1 MTARRRPSSA
11 ATGSFPSCILSGQWD
26 PLCLGKPLRAAWAG
40 MLWACC
46 EAKSAPGPSTQTQA
60 ASVNSSRL
68 ICSSGLFAFGEA
80 PRAGGWESLED
91 TAWEFERALRGHLD
105 LLLETPRDAKA
116 QGGRG
121 RRRLAGDG

>member
-1 MTARRRPSSA
+1 MQPPDLSPGASLTVSGTRSAWGSPYGRP
-11 ATGSFPSCILSGQWD
+11 G
-26 PLCLGKPLRAAWAG
+26 RAC
-40 MLWACC
+40 WACC

-91 TAWEFERALRGHLD
+91 TVWEFERALRGHLD
-105 LLLETPRDAKA
+105 LLLEASRDAKA